1 MKNPHKNPLFVNL
14 TYKIKGINSLSEQVD
29 IRIFPSSMVRV
40 SRIAKKF
47 EIDQLWQKTYWQ
59 IQFGTIYLGPRNI
72 AKRGPRNNFPR
83 LKLSDGKLSRK

>member
-14 TYKIKGINSLSEQVD
+14 TYKIKGINYLNEQVD

-47 EIDQLWQKTYWQ
+47 EIDQL
-59 IQFGTIYLGPRNI
+59 
-72 AKRGPRNNFPR
+72 
-83 LKLSDGKLSRK
+83 